1 MSTFAELGVPA
12 DIVTA
17 LAKHGITEP
26 FPVQAATIADALAGR
41 DVCGKAPTGSGKT
54 LAFGIPLVVRVEAA
68 KPRRPRALVLA
79 PTRELAAQIQKELA
93 PMAQARNK
101 RVFTIYGGVGY
112 EPQRKALRN
121 GVEILVACPGRLRDL
136 INQDAVRLDNVEIV
150 VIDEADRMA
159 DMGFLPEVRKILDET
174 SAKRQTV
181 LFSATL
187 DGDVALLTRNYQT
200 DPVTHEVEGVDEEGD
215 VAHHFEDCELDERPE
230 RTAKAIREHGPTI
243 VFTRTRHG
251 AEKVAKQLKLHGID
265 SAPIHGGLSQA
276 KRDRA
281 LAGFKAYKVEALI
294 ATDVAARGIH
304 VNEVACVIHFDPPVD
319 TKTYIHR
326 SGRTGRAGK
335 TGVVLSLLDRAQRKE
350 GLKLQRELGLLSPQ
364 DSGRVGTGAYSGG
377 KQGGKKSGGGGG
389 GGGRGGSQGRSG
401 GSGGGDPRGRS
412 ESESRGPRSASRDGQ
427 RGESRGGA
435 RSDSRNESRND
446 SRNDSRGEFRGDSR
460 SDSRASSQS
469 DGRWA
474 GNGSSSTPRPSGGG
488 GGPRGRSGAG
498 RRAAEARIAE
508 AKNSG
513 GSSRGAGARRGG
525 ASGGKPANSSGSSAS
540 APKRFGFG
548 RSGNAGSGNQ
558 GSAR

>member
-1 MSTFAELGVPA
+1 MQHNQSRVDARLGEFILSTFAELGVPG

-17 LAKHGITEP
+17 LAKNGITEP

-54 LAFGIPLVVRVEAA
+54 LAFGIPLVVRVETA

-93 PMAQARNK
+93 PMAAARNK

-136 INQDAVRLDNVEIV
+136 IDQNAVRLDNVEIV

-174 SAKRQTV
+174 AAKRQTV

-200 DPVTHEVEGVDEEGD
+200 DPVTHEVEGVEEEGD
-215 VAHHFEDCELDERPE
+215 VAHFFEDCELAERVE

-251 AEKVAKQLKLHGID
+251 AEKVAKQLKTHGID

-335 TGVVLSLLDRAQRKE
+335 TGIVLSYIARDQRKE
-350 GLKLQRELGLLSPQ
+350 ATKLQREIGLLPAAEGDRS
-364 DSGRVGTGAYSGG
+364 AYSGG
-377 KQGGKKSGGGGG
+377 GQGGGKSGGRSNR
-389 GGGRGGSQGRSG
+389 GGGRGQSQGGRSGGAGGEARQGRSQSSAHGERSPRSERFESGARSGSSSSSSGAKTFGERRQESQRSRASG
-401 GSGGGDPRGRS
+401 GSGG
-412 ESESRGPRSASRDGQ
+412 
-427 RGESRGGA
+427 
-435 RSDSRNESRND
+435 
-446 SRNDSRGEFRGDSR
+446 
-460 SDSRASSQS
+460 
-469 DGRWA
+469 
-474 GNGSSSTPRPSGGG
+474 SSSGG
-488 GGPRGRSGAG
+488 GGPRGRSGGAG
-498 RRAAEARIAE
+498 RGGS
-508 AKNSG
+508 SG
-513 GSSRGAGARRGG
+513 GSRGGSPGGSRGQ
-525 ASGGKPANSSGSSAS
+525 SSGRQA
-540 APKRFGFG
+540 
-548 RSGNAGSGNQ
+548 
-558 GSAR
+558 

>member
-17 LAKHGITEP
+17 LAKSGITEP

-54 LAFGIPLVVRVEAA
+54 LAFGIPLVVRVETA

-93 PMAQARNK
+93 PMAAARNK
-101 RVFTIYGGVGY
+101 RVLTIYGGVGY

-136 INQDAVRLDNVEIV
+136 IDQNAVRLDNVEIV

-174 SAKRQTV
+174 AAKRQTV

-200 DPVTHEVEGVDEEGD
+200 DPVTHEVEGVEEEGD
-215 VAHHFEDCELDERPE
+215 VEHFFEDSELAERVE

-251 AEKVAKQLKLHGID
+251 AEKVAKQLKTHGID

-335 TGVVLSLLDRAQRKE
+335 TGIVLSYIARDQRKE
-350 GLKLQRELGLLSPQ
+350 ATKLQREIGLLPAGEGDRS
-364 DSGRVGTGAYSGG
+364 AYSGG
-377 KQGGKKSGGGGG
+377 GQGGSKSGGRSNRGGSNRG
-389 GGGRGGSQGRSG
+389 AGEGRSGGGRAQASGQGERSPRGERSESGARSAGKPAGAGAKTFGERRQESQRSRASG
-401 GSGGGDPRGRS
+401 GSGG
-412 ESESRGPRSASRDGQ
+412 
-427 RGESRGGA
+427 
-435 RSDSRNESRND
+435 
-446 SRNDSRGEFRGDSR
+446 
-460 SDSRASSQS
+460 
-469 DGRWA
+469 
-474 GNGSSSTPRPSGGG
+474 SSSGG
-488 GGPRGRSGAG
+488 GGPRGRSG
-498 RRAAEARIAE
+498 
-508 AKNSG
+508 
-513 GSSRGAGARRGG
+513 GARRGG
-525 ASGGKPANSSGSSAS
+525 SSGGSNGGSGGGSRGQSSGRQA
-540 APKRFGFG
+540 
-548 RSGNAGSGNQ
+548 
-558 GSAR
+558 